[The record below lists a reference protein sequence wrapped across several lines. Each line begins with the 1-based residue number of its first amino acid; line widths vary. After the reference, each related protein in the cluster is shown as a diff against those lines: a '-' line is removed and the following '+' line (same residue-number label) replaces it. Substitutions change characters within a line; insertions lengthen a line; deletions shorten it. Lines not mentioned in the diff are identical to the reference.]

1 VRVLRAIARFLREDH
16 GQDLADYC
24 LLIALVSLIGLGI
37 FVHISGGIQNIWNVG
52 NSTLQSG
59 QSVAGSSGATGGA
72 HGSGDHGS
80 GDHR

>member
-1 VRVLRAIARFLREDH
+1 MARFLREDH

-37 FVHISGGIQNIWNVG
+37 FIHISGGIQNIWNVG

-59 QSVAGSSGATGGA
+59 QSAAGNSGGTGGA
-72 HGSGDHGS
+72 PGTSGGHQ
-80 GDHR
+80 